1 MKISPSVTDSIVLFV
16 DSFFFR
22 ETVTPV
28 TNILQII
35 LFENSN
41 KDVTGSF
48 KS

>member
-16 DSFFFR
+16 DSFFR

-35 LFENSN
+35 LFVNSN